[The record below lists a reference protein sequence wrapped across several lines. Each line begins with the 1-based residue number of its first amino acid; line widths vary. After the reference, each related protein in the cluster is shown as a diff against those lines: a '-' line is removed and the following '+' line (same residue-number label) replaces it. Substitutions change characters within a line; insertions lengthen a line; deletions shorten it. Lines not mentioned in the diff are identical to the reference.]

1 MQSLRPTRHSP
12 LQGWLEYIERQHA
25 QAIELG
31 LERVQS
37 VKHALGVEQEV
48 PLITVGGTNGKGS
61 ICAMLE
67 RILLCAGYRVGLY
80 TSPHLLAYNERVRL
94 GGRPATDTEV
104 CESFAQIEAGRGETN
119 LTYFEFGTLAA
130 WQTFSMAGVDVV
142 ILEVGLGG
150 RLDAVNAFDADCAIV
165 ASVDLDHMDYL
176 GGTREAIGYEK
187 AGICRPGRPA
197 IIGDA
202 QPPRSLLDHA
212 RHIGA
217 DLQVL
222 DRDFG
227 YLAEQGQWAY
237 WGKRGRR
244 GGLAYPAL
252 RGAVQ
257 LANASTAIAGLE
269 AMADRMPVSMQDIR
283 RGLIEVELPGRFQ
296 VLPGR
301 PTVVLDV
308 AHNPQAA
315 GVLAENLGGMA
326 FHPQTWAV
334 FGMLADKDVAGV
346 AERVKG
352 RIDRWFAASLPG
364 PRGKTADEMARIL
377 VDCGIRAES
386 RFDSP
391 TDAFRAAREQAGEND
406 RIVIFGSFLTVA
418 DVLRTI
424 DDERKRRTT

>member
-1 MQSLRPTRHSP
+1 MHSFRPTGHTP
-12 LQGWLEYIERQHA
+12 LKGWLDYIESLHG

-31 LERVQS
+31 LERVQA
-37 VKHALGVEQEV
+37 VKRALGIEQAV
-48 PLITVGGTNGKGS
+48 PVITVGGTNGKGS

-80 TSPHLLAYNERVRL
+80 TSPHLLDYNERVRL
-94 GGRPATDTEV
+94 DGRPASDALL
-104 CESFAQIEAGRGETN
+104 CESFAQVEDKRDGIP
-119 LTYFEFGTLAA
+119 LTYFEYGTLAA
-130 WQTFSMAGVDVV
+130 WQAFSKAGVEVV

-165 ASVDLDHMDYL
+165 ASVDLDHMEFL
-176 GGTREAIGYEK
+176 GGTREAIGFEK
-187 AGICRPGRPA
+187 AGIFRAGRPA

-202 QPPRSLLDHA
+202 RPPCRLLDHA
-212 RHIGA
+212 RNIGA

-222 DRDFG
+222 GRDFG
-227 YLAEQGQWAY
+227 YAAEQDQWAY
-237 WGKRGRR
+237 WGRRGRR

-252 RGAVQ
+252 RGAIQ
-257 LANASTAIAGLE
+257 LANACAAIAGLE
-269 AMADRMPVSMQDIR
+269 AMADRLPVSMQDIR

-315 GVLAENLGGMA
+315 GVLGDNLAGMA
-326 FHPQTWAV
+326 FHPETWAV
-334 FGMLADKDVAGV
+334 IGMLADKDIAGV
-346 AERVKG
+346 AERVRG
-352 RIDRWFAASLPG
+352 RIDHWLAASLPG
-364 PRGKTADEMARIL
+364 PRGASAGELARML
-377 VDCGIRAES
+377 AECEIHVEAC
-386 RFDSP
+386 FDSP
-391 TDAFRAAREQAGEND
+391 ADAYRAAREQAGEND
-406 RIVIFGSFLTVA
+406 RIVAFGSFLTVA